1 MVSLLWGNRVL
12 VIIGLTKF
20 LIRLW
25 GLTLIIMPDYAYYG
39 KQILYLR
46 QTGIARK
53 DKLN

>member
-12 VIIGLTKF
+12 VIIRINKIFNPAVGLTP
-20 LIRLW
+20 
-25 GLTLIIMPDYAYYG
+25 IIMPDYACYG